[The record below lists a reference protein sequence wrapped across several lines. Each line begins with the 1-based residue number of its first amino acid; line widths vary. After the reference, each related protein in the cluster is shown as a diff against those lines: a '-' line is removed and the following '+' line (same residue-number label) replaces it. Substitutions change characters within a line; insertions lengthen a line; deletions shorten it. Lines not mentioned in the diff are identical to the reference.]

1 MHSLVIKLGLKEIL
15 KLLALYIYLF
25 ILILIMRGNRHE
37 IFQECYHFFGQ
48 TQHILLIRY
57 ILMT

>member
-1 MHSLVIKLGLKEIL
+1 MHSLVINLGLKEIL

-37 IFQECYHFFGQ
+37 IFQECYHFLDRHSTF
-48 TQHILLIRY
+48 Y
-57 ILMT
+57 